1 MDRKLEDSFIYDA
14 AVVGA
19 GHAGCEAALA
29 LARKGHRTILFSVS
43 LDNIALMAC
52 NPSIGGTAK
61 GHLVREIDALGGQM
75 AVNTDQT
82 LLQIK
87 MLNSGKGAAVQ
98 SLRAQSDKSRYH
110 IRMKRVLEQQEN
122 LDLKQ
127 AEVVRVLTR
136 EEGGR
141 TRVCGVQTAYGEQYE
156 AKVVVLAC
164 GVYLKSDVI
173 IGDSRKSSGPS
184 GFLAADGLTENL
196 RELGFE
202 IRRFKTGTPA
212 RVLRSSID
220 FSRMTIQRG
229 EDDVTPF
236 SFLDETHAGNREV
249 CYLTYTTP
257 ETKRIILENLHR
269 APMYSGAIKGT
280 GPRYCPSI
288 EDKIVRFPDKEQHQ
302 IFIEPEGADTEEMYV
317 QGMSTSMPVDV
328 QLKMYRS
335 VTGLE
340 NVRILRYAYAIE
352 YDCIDPTQLTPA
364 LMYKAVDGLFT
375 AGQINGSSGYEEA
388 AAQGLMAGLNAALF
402 LEGSQP
408 LVLSRSQAYIGVLID
423 DLVTKGTNEPYRMM
437 TSRAEYRLHLRQDN
451 ADLRLTEIGYRAGL
465 VTEERYLR
473 YRRKC
478 AEIEELKEAL
488 NRTAS
493 PKEYACLFESRGEA
507 VGGGL
512 KLCEMLKRPNIHL
525 ADLKEPF
532 GLKDYPRDVC
542 DFVETE
548 IRYEG
553 YLKRQ
558 NEFIDR
564 LAKAERI
571 RLPEEIRYAEIEG
584 LRLEARQKLDKIR
597 PLTLAQAANISG
609 VSPADISVLMLY
621 LKMNGR

>member
-1 MDRKLEDSFIYDA
+1 MIELSEFKYDA
-14 AVVGA
+14 IVVGA

-29 LARKGHRTILFSVS
+29 LSRKGHKVLLFSVS
-43 LDNIALMAC
+43 LDNIAYMAC

-61 GHLVREIDALGGQM
+61 GHLVREVDALGGEM
-75 AVNTDQT
+75 GVNTDKT

-110 IRMKRVLEQQEN
+110 VEMKKTLERQAN

-127 AEVVRVLTR
+127 AEVVRILI
-136 EEGGR
+136 EECDEKR
-141 TRVCGVQTAYGEQYE
+141 RVCGVETAYGERYS
-156 AKVVVLAC
+156 AGTVVLAC

-173 IGDSRKSSGPS
+173 IGESRKSSGPS
-184 GFLAADGLTENL
+184 GFLPADALTANL

-212 RVLRSSID
+212 RVLKSSLD
-220 FSRMTIQRG
+220 FSRMTVQEG
-229 EDDVTPF
+229 EEGVTPF
-236 SFLDETHAGNREV
+236 SFLDDRHAGNRQP
-249 CYLTYTTP
+249 CYLTYTTA

-302 IFIEPEGADTEEMYV
+302 IFIEPEGEDTDEMYV

-328 QLKMYRS
+328 QQAMYRS
-335 VTGLE
+335 VIGLE
-340 NVRILRYAYAIE
+340 RVKILRYAYAIE

-364 LMYKAVDGLFT
+364 LMYKNVDGLFT

-388 AAQGLMAGLNAALF
+388 AAQGLMAGLNAALY
-402 LEGSQP
+402 LEGREP
-408 LVLSRSQAYIGVLID
+408 LVLSRSEAYIGVLID

-451 ADLRLTEIGYRAGL
+451 ADLRLTEKGYAAGL
-465 VTEERYLR
+465 VTEERLAR
-473 YRRKC
+473 FRKKQ
-478 AEIEELKEAL
+478 ERIRELLGKLE
-488 NRTAS
+488 RVVS
-493 PKEYACLFESRGEA
+493 PKEYGPLFERLGEA
-507 VGGGL
+507 IGGGL
-512 KLCEMLKRPNIHL
+512 KLSEMLRRPNVHME
-525 ADLKEPF
+525 DLTEAF
-532 GLKDYPRDVC
+532 GLGGYSRDVY

-558 NEFIDR
+558 NEFIER
-564 LAKAERI
+564 LARAERV
-571 RLPEEIRYAEIEG
+571 RLPEDIRYADIHG
-584 LRLEARQKLDKIR
+584 LRLEARQKLDRIR
-597 PLTLAQAANISG
+597 PQTLAQAANISG

-621 LKMNGR
+621 LKMRNK

>member
-1 MDRKLEDSFIYDA
+1 MIELNEFKYDA
-14 AVVGA
+14 IVVGA

-29 LARKGHRTILFSVS
+29 LSRKGHKVLLFSVS
-43 LDNIALMAC
+43 LDNIAYMAC

-61 GHLVREIDALGGQM
+61 GHLVREVDALGGEM
-75 AVNTDQT
+75 GVNTDKT

-110 IRMKRVLEQQEN
+110 VEMKKTLERQAN

-127 AEVVRVLTR
+127 AEVVRILT
-136 EEGGR
+136 EECDGKR
-141 TRVCGVQTAYGEQYE
+141 RVCGVETVYGERYS
-156 AKVVVLAC
+156 AGTVVLAC

-173 IGDSRKSSGPS
+173 IGESRKSSGPS
-184 GFLAADGLTENL
+184 GFLPADALTANL

-212 RVLRSSID
+212 RVLKSSLD
-220 FSRMTIQRG
+220 FSRMTVQEG
-229 EDDVTPF
+229 EEGVTPF
-236 SFLDETHAGNREV
+236 SFLDDRHAGNRQS
-249 CYLTYTTP
+249 CYLTYTTA

-302 IFIEPEGADTEEMYV
+302 IFIEPEGEDTDEMYV

-328 QLKMYRS
+328 QQAMYHS
-335 VTGLE
+335 VIGLE
-340 NVRILRYAYAIE
+340 HVKILRYAYAIE

-364 LMYKAVDGLFT
+364 LMYKNVDGLFT

-388 AAQGLMAGLNAALF
+388 AAQGLMAGLNAALY
-402 LEGSQP
+402 LEGREP
-408 LVLSRSQAYIGVLID
+408 LVLSRSEAYIGVLID

-451 ADLRLTEIGYRAGL
+451 ADLRLTEKGYAAGL
-465 VTEERYLR
+465 VTEERLAR
-473 YRRKC
+473 FRKKQ
-478 AEIEELKEAL
+478 ERIRELQGKLE
-488 NRTAS
+488 RVVS
-493 PKEYACLFESRGEA
+493 PKEYGPLFERLGEA

-512 KLCEMLKRPNIHL
+512 KLSEMLRRPNVHME
-525 ADLKEPF
+525 DLTEAF
-532 GLKDYPRDVC
+532 GLGGYSRDVY

-558 NEFIDR
+558 NEFIER
-564 LAKAERI
+564 LVRAERV
-571 RLPEEIRYAEIEG
+571 RLPEDIRYADIHG
-584 LRLEARQKLDKIR
+584 LRLEARQKLDRIR
-597 PLTLAQAANISG
+597 PQTLAQAANISG

-621 LKMNGR
+621 LKMRNK

>member
-1 MDRKLEDSFIYDA
+1 MIELNEFKYDA
-14 AVVGA
+14 IVVGA

-29 LARKGHRTILFSVS
+29 LSRKGHKVLLFSVS
-43 LDNIALMAC
+43 LDNIAYMAC

-61 GHLVREIDALGGQM
+61 GHLVREVDALGGEM
-75 AVNTDQT
+75 GVNTDKT

-110 IRMKRVLEQQEN
+110 VEMKKTLERQAN

-127 AEVVRVLTR
+127 AEVVRILT
-136 EEGGR
+136 EECDGKR
-141 TRVCGVQTAYGEQYE
+141 RVCGVETVYGERYS
-156 AKVVVLAC
+156 AGTVVLAC

-173 IGDSRKSSGPS
+173 IGESRKSSGPS
-184 GFLAADGLTENL
+184 GFLPADALTANL

-212 RVLRSSID
+212 RVLKSSLD
-220 FSRMTIQRG
+220 FSRMTVQEG
-229 EDDVTPF
+229 EEGVTPF
-236 SFLDETHAGNREV
+236 SFLDDRHAGNRQS
-249 CYLTYTTP
+249 CYLTYTTA

-302 IFIEPEGADTEEMYV
+302 IFIEPEGEDTDEMYV

-328 QLKMYRS
+328 QQAMYRS
-335 VTGLE
+335 VIGLE
-340 NVRILRYAYAIE
+340 HVKIFRYAYAIE
-352 YDCIDPTQLTPA
+352 YDCINPTQLTPA
-364 LMYKAVDGLFT
+364 LMYKNVDGLFT

-388 AAQGLMAGLNAALF
+388 AAQGLMAGLNAALY
-402 LEGSQP
+402 LEGREP
-408 LVLSRSQAYIGVLID
+408 LVLSRSEAYIGVLID

-451 ADLRLTEIGYRAGL
+451 ADLRLTEKGYAAGL
-465 VTEERYLR
+465 VTEERLAR
-473 YRRKC
+473 FRKKQ
-478 AEIEELKEAL
+478 ERIRELQGKLE
-488 NRTAS
+488 RVVS
-493 PKEYACLFESRGEA
+493 PKEYGPLFERLGEA

-512 KLCEMLKRPNIHL
+512 KLSEMLRRPNVHME
-525 ADLKEPF
+525 DLTEAF
-532 GLKDYPRDVC
+532 GLGGYSRDVY

-558 NEFIDR
+558 NEFIER
-564 LAKAERI
+564 LVRAERV
-571 RLPEEIRYAEIEG
+571 RLPEDIRYADIHG
-584 LRLEARQKLDKIR
+584 LRLEARQKLDRIR
-597 PLTLAQAANISG
+597 PQTLAQAANISG

-621 LKMNGR
+621 IKMRTK

>member
-1 MDRKLEDSFIYDA
+1 MIELNEFKYDA
-14 AVVGA
+14 IVVGA

-29 LARKGHRTILFSVS
+29 LSRKGHKVLLFSVS
-43 LDNIALMAC
+43 LDNIAYMAC

-61 GHLVREIDALGGQM
+61 GHLVREVDALGGEM
-75 AVNTDQT
+75 GVNTDKT

-110 IRMKRVLEQQEN
+110 VEMKKTLERQAN

-127 AEVVRVLTR
+127 AEVVRILT
-136 EEGGR
+136 EECDGKR
-141 TRVCGVQTAYGEQYE
+141 RVCGVETVYGERYS
-156 AKVVVLAC
+156 AGTVVLAC

-173 IGDSRKSSGPS
+173 IGESRKSSGPS
-184 GFLAADGLTENL
+184 GFLPADALTANL

-212 RVLRSSID
+212 RVLKSSLD
-220 FSRMTIQRG
+220 FSRMTVQEG
-229 EDDVTPF
+229 EEGVTPF
-236 SFLDETHAGNREV
+236 SFLDDRHAGNRQS
-249 CYLTYTTP
+249 CYLTYTTA

-302 IFIEPEGADTEEMYV
+302 IFIEPEGEDTDEMYV

-328 QLKMYRS
+328 QQAMYRS
-335 VTGLE
+335 VIGLE
-340 NVRILRYAYAIE
+340 HVKIFRYAYAIE
-352 YDCIDPTQLTPA
+352 YDCINPTQLTPA
-364 LMYKAVDGLFT
+364 LMYKNVDGLFT

-388 AAQGLMAGLNAALF
+388 AAQGLMAGLNAALY
-402 LEGSQP
+402 LEGREP
-408 LVLSRSQAYIGVLID
+408 LVLSRSEAYIGVLID

-451 ADLRLTEIGYRAGL
+451 ADLRLTEKGYAAGL
-465 VTEERYLR
+465 VTEERLAR
-473 YRRKC
+473 FRKKQ
-478 AEIEELKEAL
+478 ERIRELQGKLE
-488 NRTAS
+488 RVVS
-493 PKEYACLFESRGEA
+493 PKEYGPLFERLGEA

-512 KLCEMLKRPNIHL
+512 KLSEMLRRPNVHMEGL
-525 ADLKEPF
+525 TEAF
-532 GLKDYPRDVC
+532 GLGGYSRDVY

-558 NEFIDR
+558 NEFIER
-564 LAKAERI
+564 LVRAERV
-571 RLPEEIRYAEIEG
+571 RLPEDIRYADIHG
-584 LRLEARQKLDKIR
+584 LRLEARQKLDRIR
-597 PLTLAQAANISG
+597 PQTLAQAANISG

-621 LKMNGR
+621 LKMRNK

>member
-1 MDRKLEDSFIYDA
+1 MIELNEFKYDA
-14 AVVGA
+14 IVVGA

-29 LARKGHRTILFSVS
+29 LSRKGHKVLLFSVS
-43 LDNIALMAC
+43 LDNIAYMAC

-61 GHLVREIDALGGQM
+61 GHLVREVDALGGEM
-75 AVNTDQT
+75 GVNTDKT

-110 IRMKRVLEQQEN
+110 VEMKKTLERQAN

-127 AEVVRVLTR
+127 AEVVRILT
-136 EEGGR
+136 EECDGKR
-141 TRVCGVQTAYGEQYE
+141 RVCGVETVYGERYS
-156 AKVVVLAC
+156 AGTVVLAC

-173 IGDSRKSSGPS
+173 IGESRKSSGPS
-184 GFLAADGLTENL
+184 GFLPADALTANL

-212 RVLRSSID
+212 RVLKSSLD
-220 FSRMTIQRG
+220 FSRMTVQEG
-229 EDDVTPF
+229 EEGVTPF
-236 SFLDETHAGNREV
+236 SFLDDRHAGNRQS
-249 CYLTYTTP
+249 CYLTYTTA

-302 IFIEPEGADTEEMYV
+302 IFIEPEGEDTDEMYV

-328 QLKMYRS
+328 QQAMYRS
-335 VTGLE
+335 VIGLE
-340 NVRILRYAYAIE
+340 HVKIFRYAYAIE
-352 YDCIDPTQLTPA
+352 YDCINPTQLTPA
-364 LMYKAVDGLFT
+364 LMYKNVDGLFT

-388 AAQGLMAGLNAALF
+388 AAQGLMAGLNAALY
-402 LEGSQP
+402 LEGREP
-408 LVLSRSQAYIGVLID
+408 LVLSRSEAYIGVLID

-451 ADLRLTEIGYRAGL
+451 ADLRLTEKGYAAGL
-465 VTEERYLR
+465 VTEERLAR
-473 YRRKC
+473 FRKKQ
-478 AEIEELKEAL
+478 ERIRELQGKLE
-488 NRTAS
+488 RVVS
-493 PKEYACLFESRGEA
+493 PKEYGPLFERLGEA

-512 KLCEMLKRPNIHL
+512 KLSEMLRRPNVHME
-525 ADLKEPF
+525 DLTEAF
-532 GLKDYPRDVC
+532 GLGGYSRDVY

-558 NEFIDR
+558 NEFIER
-564 LAKAERI
+564 LVRAERV
-571 RLPEEIRYAEIEG
+571 RLPEDIRYADIHG
-584 LRLEARQKLDKIR
+584 LRLEARQKLDRIR
-597 PLTLAQAANISG
+597 PQTLAQAANISG

-621 LKMNGR
+621 LKMRNK